1 MGESSKMLLL
11 GLLLAI
17 AGTSEAS
24 TVIDGG
30 PCPENWI
37 DASFAGMGCL
47 FFNTTEVTTWEEAS
61 VSCYLS
67 NNSTLVEIWTELQ
80 LDFLRSELTL
90 LANTGVWTRWW
101 TSGTDF
107 VWYPGQ
113 PARGH
118 LENCS
123 YFDQWQDFMI
133 GDIGCGVKS
142 NIYPICQIK

>member
-24 TVIDGG
+24 TIIDGG

-67 NNSTLVEIWTELQ
+67 NNSTLVEFWHRPGKRGPLV
-80 LDFLRSELTL
+80 L
-90 LANTGVWTRWW
+90 GVESR
-101 TSGTDF
+101 TSSRF
-107 VWYPGQ
+107 CVVPWS
-113 PARGH
+113 A
-118 LENCS
+118 C
-123 YFDQWQDFMI
+123 
-133 GDIGCGVKS
+133 
-142 NIYPICQIK
+142 

>member
-1 MGESSKMLLL
+1 MLLL

-24 TVIDGG
+24 TIIDGG

-47 FFNTTEVTTWEEAS
+47 FFNTTEVIILINRITISIINMDYLFTTTKVTTWEEAS

-80 LDFLRSELTL
+80 LDFLR
-90 LANTGVWTRWW
+90 R
-101 TSGTDF
+101 
-107 VWYPGQ
+107 Q
-113 PARGH
+113 
-118 LENCS
+118 
-123 YFDQWQDFMI
+123 
-133 GDIGCGVKS
+133 K
-142 NIYPICQIK
+142 

>member
-24 TVIDGG
+24 TIIDGG

-80 LDFLRSELTL
+80 LDFLR
-90 LANTGVWTRWW
+90 R
-101 TSGTDF
+101 
-107 VWYPGQ
+107 PGK
-113 PARGH
+113 RGP
-118 LENCS
+118 LVL
-123 YFDQWQDFMI
+123 
-133 GDIGCGVKS
+133 GVKS
-142 NIYPICQIK
+142 RTSSRFCVVPWSACP

>member
-1 MGESSKMLLL
+1 MHLL

-24 TVIDGG
+24 TIIDGG

-47 FFNTTEVTTWEEAS
+47 FFNTTEVIILINRIIIITTSIINMGCLFTTTKVTTWEEAS

-80 LDFLRSELTL
+80 LDFLR
-90 LANTGVWTRWW
+90 R
-101 TSGTDF
+101 
-107 VWYPGQ
+107 Q
-113 PARGH
+113 
-118 LENCS
+118 
-123 YFDQWQDFMI
+123 
-133 GDIGCGVKS
+133 K
-142 NIYPICQIK
+142 

>member
-1 MGESSKMLLL
+1 MLLL

-24 TVIDGG
+24 TIIDGG

-47 FFNTTEVTTWEEAS
+47 FFNTTEVIILINRIIIITVSIINMGCLFTTTKVTTWEEAS

-80 LDFLRSELTL
+80 LDFLR
-90 LANTGVWTRWW
+90 R
-101 TSGTDF
+101 
-107 VWYPGQ
+107 Q
-113 PARGH
+113 
-118 LENCS
+118 
-123 YFDQWQDFMI
+123 
-133 GDIGCGVKS
+133 K
-142 NIYPICQIK
+142 

>member
-1 MGESSKMLLL
+1 MHLL

-17 AGTSEAS
+17 AGTSKAS

-47 FFNTTEVTTWEEAS
+47 FFNTTEVIILINRIIIITKSIINMGCLFTTTKVTTWEEAS

-80 LDFLRSELTL
+80 LDFLR
-90 LANTGVWTRWW
+90 R
-101 TSGTDF
+101 
-107 VWYPGQ
+107 Q
-113 PARGH
+113 
-118 LENCS
+118 
-123 YFDQWQDFMI
+123 
-133 GDIGCGVKS
+133 K
-142 NIYPICQIK
+142 

>member
-1 MGESSKMLLL
+1 MHLL

-17 AGTSEAS
+17 AGTSKAS

-47 FFNTTEVTTWEEAS
+47 FFNTTEVIILINRIIIITVSIINMGRLFTTTKVTTWEEAS

-80 LDFLRSELTL
+80 LDFLR
-90 LANTGVWTRWW
+90 R
-101 TSGTDF
+101 
-107 VWYPGQ
+107 Q
-113 PARGH
+113 
-118 LENCS
+118 
-123 YFDQWQDFMI
+123 
-133 GDIGCGVKS
+133 K
-142 NIYPICQIK
+142 

>member
-1 MGESSKMLLL
+1 MLLL

-24 TVIDGG
+24 TIIDGG

-47 FFNTTEVTTWEEAS
+47 FFNTTEVIILNGIIAITTSIINMGCLFTTTKVTTWEEAS

-80 LDFLRSELTL
+80 LDFLR
-90 LANTGVWTRWW
+90 R
-101 TSGTDF
+101 
-107 VWYPGQ
+107 Q
-113 PARGH
+113 
-118 LENCS
+118 
-123 YFDQWQDFMI
+123 
-133 GDIGCGVKS
+133 K
-142 NIYPICQIK
+142 